1 MEIIITP
8 VTNRPGIYQAHY
20 DETLL
25 CTSRLPF
32 FDGARLLL
40 SQGYPADTALSLRHS
55 RKDFVS
61 LRSTIGEAAKLTVIE
76 NERVGP
82 RITKFRP
89 NTFITSE
96 GKQKESQHLVPA
108 S

>member
-8 VTNRPGIYQAHY
+8 VTGRPGVYQAHY

-32 FDGARLLL
+32 FDGARVLL
-40 SQGYPADTALSLRHS
+40 SQGYPADTVLTLRHAGQGY
-55 RKDFVS
+55 VS

-76 NERVGP
+76 NKRFGP
-82 RITKFRP
+82 RFTKFRQ
-89 NTFITSE
+89 TAFIRSIIE
-96 GKQKESQHLVPA
+96 KREEQHLQSA
-108 S
+108 F